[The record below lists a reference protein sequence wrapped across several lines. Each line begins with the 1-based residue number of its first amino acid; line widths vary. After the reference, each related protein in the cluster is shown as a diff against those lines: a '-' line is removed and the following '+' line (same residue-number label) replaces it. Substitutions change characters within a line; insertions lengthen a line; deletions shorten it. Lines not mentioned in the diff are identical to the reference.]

1 MKQWHFWLQLLF
13 LFGSTNH
20 FVLVIGFP
28 LGNVRQRRRAN
39 PSCLYAQPKK
49 NQHFLPYTQTD
60 KACDNS
66 KNNNLWQST
75 MIGCLFLL
83 IPFSTQYYNSAAV
96 AAERTSI
103 VEETAPTNA
112 RMETKK
118 ASAYWNMMTDSSS
131 SNNPQI
137 ELANEKLLDHAVG
150 TIMMQYYD
158 NSGGT
163 RFNPKDFYDRW
174 KILKLYSKEGAN
186 GVQEELQIKQASYR
200 KQTNRKKEAEQ
211 QPPSSFIPQLFFV
224 NHDTVEVQKQHE
236 KTQLVPKLT
245 IPPAAFTSRDN
256 AVKSL
261 KWLVSSL
268 EDPYSQYLTRQEL
281 SQELSSSKQT
291 GLLGLGAI
299 LEEPHA
305 VPPSSVS
312 ITGSND
318 NTKQLQ
324 AASEWSKQHKKQ
336 APLLAIS
343 KASNL
348 PRVTAIA
355 PDSPAERAGIVVGDC
370 LVGIGKDSFLGL
382 GRDEIASR
390 LQVYTGAENYI
401 GTTPDLTLAQPVVL
415 SDHEYGIEELIGY
428 KVAHVRLTTTSS
440 LDPFTP
446 YKGNQ
451 QPLTTSSTKD
461 DGNNYPQQQMV
472 SLTSS
477 LSSRSRS
484 SEKTSATTLTY
495 PTSTI
500 LSGGDSIVHWELLTP
515 NDSIFFQNYANSN
528 NKIGYIRLT
537 RFSRL
542 STAGY
547 VQAIQALEDA
557 GAQSYIFDLRN
568 NYGGIIQ
575 ESMLTA
581 STLLRDPHAV
591 LCYTLNSR
599 GGFTP
604 HDVEEYV
611 VDKRYPGYFLSK
623 QSNKKFVTQE
633 QVKKEHPEYYQPVAN
648 MKSNNGRRNWVPPS
662 SYASIHEL
670 RMKRNYKRP
679 SQLNSQE
686 DKPLVLLINE
696 GTASSAEVFG
706 SALRDNGRTIA
717 LVGTKTYGKG
727 LIQHTFP
734 MPDGGGLRLT
744 VAEYLTPL
752 LKHVTQVGRS
762 SQNSGI
768 RPDVYCPSTQ
778 GIPQNIGAD
787 ICVGMALDVLD
798 SSSDTDHTTI

>member
-1 MKQWHFWLQLLF
+1 M
-13 LFGSTNH
+13 
-20 FVLVIGFP
+20 
-28 LGNVRQRRRAN
+28 
-39 PSCLYAQPKK
+39 
-49 NQHFLPYTQTD
+49 
-60 KACDNS
+60 
-66 KNNNLWQST
+66 
-75 MIGCLFLL
+75 
-83 IPFSTQYYNSAAV
+83 
-96 AAERTSI
+96 
-103 VEETAPTNA
+103 
-112 RMETKK
+112 
-118 ASAYWNMMTDSSS
+118 
-131 SNNPQI
+131 
-137 ELANEKLLDHAVG
+137 
-150 TIMMQYYD
+150 
-158 NSGGT
+158 
-163 RFNPKDFYDRW
+163 
-174 KILKLYSKEGAN
+174 
-186 GVQEELQIKQASYR
+186 
-200 KQTNRKKEAEQ
+200 
-211 QPPSSFIPQLFFV
+211 
-224 NHDTVEVQKQHE
+224 
-236 KTQLVPKLT
+236 
-245 IPPAAFTSRDN
+245 
-256 AVKSL
+256 
-261 KWLVSSL
+261 
-268 EDPYSQYLTRQEL
+268 
-281 SQELSSSKQT
+281 
-291 GLLGLGAI
+291 
-299 LEEPHA
+299 
-305 VPPSSVS
+305 
-312 ITGSND
+312 
-318 NTKQLQ
+318 
-324 AASEWSKQHKKQ
+324 
-336 APLLAIS
+336 
-343 KASNL
+343 
-348 PRVTAIA
+348 
-355 PDSPAERAGIVVGDC
+355 
-370 LVGIGKDSFLGL
+370 VGIGKTSFLGL

-390 LQVYTGAENYI
+390 LKVYTGAENYV

-415 SDHEYGIEELIGY
+415 SDDNNGIEELIGY

-440 LDPFTP
+440 LEPFTP

-451 QPLTTSSTKD
+451 QPLTNSLTKD
-461 DGNNYPQQQMV
+461 DGYNYPQPQMV

-477 LSSRSRS
+477 LTSRTRS
-484 SEKTSATTLTY
+484 SEKTLGTTSTY

-581 STLLRDPHAV
+581 STLLRDPHTV

-604 HDVEEYV
+604 HDVEEYI
-611 VDKRYPGYFLSK
+611 VDERYPGYFLSK
-623 QSNKKFVTQE
+623 QSNKRFVTLD
-633 QVKKEHPEYYQPVAN
+633 QVKKEHPEYYQPVTN
-648 MKSNNGRRNWVPPS
+648 MNSNNGRRNWVPPS

-696 GTASSAEVFG
+696 GTASSAEVFS

-798 SSSDTDHTTI
+798 SSSDIDDTTI